1 MAIVDDKLVVSVNK
15 TRSSVSD
22 YWSLFMRILGSST
35 MKVHRQPGRRVLYIP
50 VVMIVC
56 QRGIVHVVIK
66 FKADVKRRNDS
77 N

>member
-1 MAIVDDKLVVSVNK
+1 MAIVDDKLVVSVYK

-35 MKVHRQPGRRVLYIP
+35 MKVHRQPSRRVLYIP

>member
-1 MAIVDDKLVVSVNK
+1 MDDKLAVSVYK

-35 MKVHRQPGRRVLYIP
+35 MKVHRQPDRCVLFIP

-66 FKADVKRRNDS
+66 FKADVKRRNYS

>member
-1 MAIVDDKLVVSVNK
+1 
-15 TRSSVSD
+15 
-22 YWSLFMRILGSST
+22 

-56 QRGIVHVVIK
+56 QRGIVHVVIQ
-66 FKADVKRRNDS
+66 FKADVKRRNYS

>member
-1 MAIVDDKLVVSVNK
+1 MAIVDGKLGVSVYK

-35 MKVHRQPGRRVLYIP
+35 MKVHRQPGRRVLFIP

-66 FKADVKRRNDS
+66 FKAGVKRRNDS

>member
-1 MAIVDDKLVVSVNK
+1 MDDKLAVSVYK

-22 YWSLFMRILGSST
+22 YWSLFMTILGGST
-35 MKVHRQPGRRVLYIP
+35 MKVHRQPGCRVLFIP

>member
-1 MAIVDDKLVVSVNK
+1 
-15 TRSSVSD
+15 
-22 YWSLFMRILGSST
+22 
-35 MKVHRQPGRRVLYIP
+35 MKVHRQSGRRVLYIP

-66 FKADVKRRNDS
+66 FKADVKRRNYS